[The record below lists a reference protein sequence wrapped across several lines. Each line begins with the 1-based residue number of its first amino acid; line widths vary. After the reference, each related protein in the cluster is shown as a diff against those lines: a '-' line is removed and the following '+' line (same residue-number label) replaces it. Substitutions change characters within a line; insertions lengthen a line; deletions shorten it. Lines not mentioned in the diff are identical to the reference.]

1 MTIKLEKTV
10 GLIAQLVEHYTGI
23 PEVMGSKIPFR
34 PEFSQ
39 ALYSQLLQAVLV
51 FYCDQLF
58 LVGLAGF
65 LVFYWENTVF
75 GCFGI
80 STFSTIIRPG

>member
-1 MTIKLEKTV
+1 MKIKPEKTV
-10 GLIAQLVEHYTGI
+10 GLIAQLVEHCT
-23 PEVMGSKIPFR
+23 VSQRSWVRIPFW

-39 ALYSQLLQAVLV
+39 ALFSQLLQAVVV

-75 GCFGI
+75 GCFGK
-80 STFSTIIRPG
+80 STFSTVIQPG

>member
-1 MTIKLEKTV
+1 MIKPEKTV
-10 GLIAQLVEHYTGI
+10 GLIAQLVEHCTGI
-23 PEVMGSKIPFR
+23 AAVMGSKIPFR

-39 ALYSQLLQAVLV
+39 ALYSQLLQAVVV

-75 GCFGI
+75 GRFGR
-80 STFSTIIRPG
+80 STFSTVIQPG